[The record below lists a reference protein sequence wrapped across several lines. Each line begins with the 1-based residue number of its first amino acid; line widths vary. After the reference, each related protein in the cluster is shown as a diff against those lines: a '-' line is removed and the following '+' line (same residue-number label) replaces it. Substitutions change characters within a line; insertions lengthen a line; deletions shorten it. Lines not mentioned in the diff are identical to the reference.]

1 MPILNLLLANA
12 VSASAEIGSRV
23 SATRGASDIAQLI
36 LPFLQLAVGTIPLA
50 GPPLQAATGGLLL
63 ILQDI
68 DVRASL
74 IEKML
79 LIPRIIIEEYA
90 E

>member
-1 MPILNLLLANA
+1 MPILNLLPANA
-12 VSASAEIGSRV
+12 VSASAEIGSKV
-23 SATRGASDIAQLI
+23 SATRRASDIAQLI
-36 LPFLQLAVGTIPLA
+36 LPFLQVAGGTIPLA